1 MIIPLEHTV
10 CYKCPK
16 KIMARIGEVHPL
28 CVDCQDSFDDWFE
41 HELAV
46 FN

>member
-1 MIIPLEHTV
+1 MIIPLEHTF

-28 CVDCQDSFDDWFE
+28 CVECQDSFDDWFE